1 MSDSAVDLKL
11 TGMTC
16 AACAA
21 RIEKVLN
28 RTDGVLAAVNFAS
41 ETAHVEFDPAKAD
54 AATLIEKIRNAGFDA
69 APAIDP
75 FEQPEAEARAQDE
88 RYRRELRGFG
98 IAALF
103 TAPLALQMLWMLG
116 GSHDA
121 GLPVWLQFACALPVQ
136 LWSGARFYD
145 GAWKALRGGAAN
157 MDVLVALGTTA
168 AFVFSL
174 AVWLVPIPQQHVYFE
189 AGAMV
194 ITLVLLG
201 KLLEGRAKLKT
212 ASAIRDLLRLQPATA
227 WCERD
232 GHLVEVPVA
241 GVRVGDVF
249 VVRAGDTCRSTA
261 RCRTGESAVD
271 EAMLTGESEPVLK
284 RPGDAVRAGTVNAH
298 APLTCAATAVGQATL
313 LAGIVRQVAAA
324 QGSKAPVQRLV
335 DRVAGV
341 VRAGGA
347 GARRR
352 DVCRIV
358 ARAGRLGDRAAAGH
372 GGAGHRLPLR
382 AGPRDADGAD
392 GGRGTW
398 CARGHPDQERR
409 GAGARRAHRRDGRR
423 QDRHADGRR
432 AAGRGRPAAARD
444 DRARALAARR
454 KPRARG
460 GAPARQGDPGRGEAP
475 GRGGVRGDR
484 RARPSRPG
492 GGAERG
498 GQTLAPRLAR
508 VPARDRACDA
518 DVGTIDA
525 GGHAAPT
532 IVGVARGDALAGWV
546 LLPTSFVPV
555 PRMRCGCCATRG
567 SR

>member
-1 MSDSAVDLKL
+1 
-11 TGMTC
+11 
-16 AACAA
+16 
-21 RIEKVLN
+21 
-28 RTDGVLAAVNFAS
+28 
-41 ETAHVEFDPAKAD
+41 
-54 AATLIEKIRNAGFDA
+54 
-69 APAIDP
+69 
-75 FEQPEAEARAQDE
+75 
-88 RYRRELRGFG
+88 
-98 IAALF
+98 
-103 TAPLALQMLWMLG
+103 
-116 GSHDA
+116 
-121 GLPVWLQFACALPVQ
+121 
-136 LWSGARFYD
+136 
-145 GAWKALRGGAAN
+145 

-249 VVRAGDTCRSTA
+249 VVRAGDTVPVDGEV
-261 RCRTGESAVD
+261 RTGESAVD

-284 RPGDAVRAGTVNAH
+284 RPGDRGAGRHRQRARAAHLRGHGGRAGDAARRH
-298 APLTCAATAVGQATL
+298 RAPGGGGAGLEGAGAATG
-313 LAGIVRQVAAA
+313 R
-324 QGSKAPVQRLV
+324 PR
-335 DRVAGV
+335 RRV

-347 GARRR
+347 GAGRR

-392 GGRGTW
+392 GGRGTR
-398 CARGHPDQERR
+398 CARGHPDQECR
-409 GAGARRAHRRDGRR
+409 GAGARRAHRCDGRR
-423 QDRHADGRR
+423 QDRDADGRR
-432 AAGRGRPAAARD
+432 AAGGGRPAAARD
-444 DRARALAARR
+444 DRARAHPARR

-460 GAPARQGDPGRGEAP
+460 GAPARQGDPGRGEAQ
-475 GRGGVRGDR
+475 GRGIVRGDR

-492 GGAERG
+492 GERRARRADA
-498 GQTLAPRLAR
+498 APRLAR
-508 VPARDRACDA
+508 VPARIGR
-518 DVGTIDA
+518 
-525 GGHAAPT
+525 
-532 IVGVARGDALAGWV
+532 ARGCRRDRRWRSRRADDRRRSPRRRAG
-546 LLPTSFVPV
+546 
-555 PRMRCGCCATRG
+555 RMGAPCRRASTRRRERRRGCCASRG